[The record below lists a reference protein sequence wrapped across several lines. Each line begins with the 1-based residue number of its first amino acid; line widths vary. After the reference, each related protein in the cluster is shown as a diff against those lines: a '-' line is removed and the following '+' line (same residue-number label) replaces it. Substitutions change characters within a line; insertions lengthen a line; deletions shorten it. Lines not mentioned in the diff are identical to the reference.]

1 MVTFSYLLL
10 WTLSK
15 VIKLTEAGLEFL
27 TWEMI
32 ISKMALY
39 SILLMIIS
47 KMALY
52 SVLFYSS
59 AQNYFSLN
67 FEGKPSKRILT
78 KMSKPDLH

>member
-27 TWEMI
+27 TWE
-32 ISKMALY
+32 
-39 SILLMIIS
+39 MIIS